1 MVNRILEFVQRG
13 GRVLF
18 RPSKLAG
25 GLSVVVLIDDAA
37 GEYDHSREVEF
48 FPDLIADYAGERLA
62 VLVEQSI
69 GSAIDL
75 VLQKR
80 DGNE

>member
-1 MVNRILEFVQRG
+1 MIDKILEFVQRG

-18 RPSKLAG
+18 RPSKLDG

-37 GEYDHSREVEF
+37 GDYDHSREVEL
-48 FPDLIADYAGERLA
+48 FPQMIADAHPEHLRNL
-62 VLVEQSI
+62 I
-69 GSAIDL
+69 GNAIGTAIDL

-80 DGNE
+80 EGN